1 MVSGCDEHAMDG
13 TEALDLNSKGVT
25 LPETN
30 GEFTPEN
37 GWLEYDSFRL
47 GRLGLF
53 SGAKC

>member
-37 GWLEYDSFRL
+37 GWLEYDSLRL